1 MTLGRLI
8 ELYQAEKD
16 GKTIMCKIYYY
27 GYTYTNSFTHEV
39 KISEIELSDLTNEED
54 DDRHSQF
61 YIKDEENEYGDKI

>member
-16 GKTIMCKIYYY
+16 GKTIMCKTVHIGYYN
-27 GYTYTNSFTHEV
+27 NSSYTHEV

-54 DDRHSQF
+54 DVYSRF